1 MISFI
6 PLAGA
11 ETPSEEEFSD
21 NEGGEFGASNKELRN
36 VSNEKPNKASSQTT
50 LNDIFTI
57 KRRKYLQLCPQKT

>member
-21 NEGGEFGASNKELRN
+21 NEVSKFGASNKELRN
-36 VSNEKPNKASSQTT
+36 VSDEKPNKASSQTT

-57 KRRKYLQLCPQKT
+57 KRRKFLQLCLQMI